1 MTTMNSAAINRVL
14 IANRGEIARRI
25 IRTCRRLGIATVA
38 VHSDA
43 DADAPYV
50 AEADVA
56 VHLPGNAPTDTYLR
70 IDLLLDAAQRTGC
83 DAVHPGYGF
92 LAENAGFAQQV
103 LDAGLR
109 WIGPPPAAI
118 EAMGSKIGAKAMMRA
133 AGVPVLPDNTVETLD
148 EIGVPALVKASA
160 GGGGRGMRLVRD
172 VDELDEAVAAA
183 QREAASAFGDGTVFV
198 ERYVEGGRHVE
209 VQVFAD
215 DHDHVVALFE
225 RDCTLQR
232 RHQKIVEEAPS
243 PAVDDDLRARMCHA
257 AVEAARAVGYRGAG
271 TVELLLAADGTFAF
285 LEMNTRLQ
293 VEHPVTEMITGL
305 DLVELQLLVAAGEPL
320 PPEAVDPTRHGHA
333 IEVRLCAEDPANGY
347 LPSTGR
353 FHEVRWPGGTGI
365 RVDSGIESG
374 SVVSPHYDSMV
385 AKLIAHGP
393 TRAEAARRLADALRA
408 TVLVGPLT
416 NRHQLVALLGRLESA
431 GDGDDGFDTGWL
443 DRHPWHDDPADLAHV
458 AAAAL
463 AVADRR
469 IAARSA
475 LSLVP
480 AAWRNNPTQQQEQCV
495 GDHVVRYS
503 RDRTGAPVDVT
514 VDDVA
519 VVPARTAT
527 TIIDDDRPGGTVTT
541 VFAANGAVRLD
552 VAPRYVSP
560 DEAGRAGSLVAPMPG
575 AVLRVLV
582 EPGAEVV
589 AGQALL
595 TMEAM
600 KMEHTV
606 VAPAA
611 GVVAEVLVRAG
622 QQLDSGQ
629 PLVRIEAA

>member
-1 MTTMNSAAINRVL
+1 MTTSPTPINRVL
-14 IANRGEIARRI
+14 VANRGEIARRV

-50 AEADVA
+50 AEADAA
-56 VHLPGNAPTDTYLR
+56 VHLPGNAPGDTYLR
-70 IDLLLDAAQRTGC
+70 VDLLLDAASATGC

-92 LAENAGFAQQV
+92 LAENAGFAQAV

-133 AGVPVLPDNTVETLD
+133 AGVPVLPDNTVESLD
-148 EIGVPALVKASA
+148 DIGVPALVKASA
-160 GGGGRGMRLVRD
+160 GGGGRGMRLVRNI
-172 VDELDEAVAAA
+172 DELDEAIAAA

-215 DHDHVVALFE
+215 DHEHVVALFE

-243 PAVDDDLRARMCHA
+243 PAVDGELRQRMCHA

-320 PPEAVDPTRHGHA
+320 PPDALQPVRRGHA

-347 LPSTGR
+347 LPSTGT
-353 FHEVRWPGGTGI
+353 FHEVRWPAGTGV

-385 AKLIAHGP
+385 AKLIAHAP
-393 TRAEAARRLADALRA
+393 SRAEAARRLAAALRA
-408 TVLVGPLT
+408 TVLIGPST
-416 NRHQLVALLGRLESA
+416 NRHQLVALLGRIEAA

-443 DRHPWHDDPADLAHV
+443 DRHPWHDDPPEPALV
-458 AAAAL
+458 AAAAI
-463 AVADRR
+463 AVADRQGGR
-469 IAARSA
+469 PAGARRGAGRVAQQPDPATGAARRRARRPLRARPRRHGASRSPSTGISWFRPRRRRRSSRTTGRVA
-475 LSLVP
+475 RSPRCSRRTARCDWTCRCATSRPTRP
-480 AAWRNNPTQQQEQCV
+480 AA
-495 GDHVVRYS
+495 
-503 RDRTGAPVDVT
+503 
-514 VDDVA
+514 
-519 VVPARTAT
+519 PARSWRRCPERCCGCSSTSVT
-527 TIIDDDRPGGTVTT
+527 RSSPG
-541 VFAANGAVRLD
+541 R
-552 VAPRYVSP
+552 RC
-560 DEAGRAGSLVAPMPG
+560 
-575 AVLRVLV
+575 
-582 EPGAEVV
+582 
-589 AGQALL
+589 
-595 TMEAM
+595 
-600 KMEHTV
+600 
-606 VAPAA
+606 
-611 GVVAEVLVRAG
+611 
-622 QQLDSGQ
+622 
-629 PLVRIEAA
+629 